1 MCQGTFFYL
10 TAGSQKA
17 AKNVQAVFWKQGNNP
32 PFHFISCA
40 EGNSGSRMRAGIVV
54 DGKGQSRIWGDR
66 IVIDW
71 KEEAEKTYGFR
82 VDVLRRGRG
91 SWILETDLGL
101 RLLKEYRGSV
111 NRLEFEEAVLQSLDG
126 METLKADQ
134 YVRNS
139 EGELLSTAEDGTR
152 YIVKE
157 WFADRE
163 CDLKD
168 EREVLSAV
176 RALALLHRQFR
187 MIKRQETWN
196 MRSMISLPL
205 FEAMRR
211 HNREL
216 KKARTF
222 IRGKRKKNEFELRVI
237 GNFEIFA
244 AQAVEAERGME
255 RLYEIHGK
263 EIADGYAVC
272 HGEPDYHHIRSETDT
287 RR

>member
-1 MCQGTFFYL
+1 
-10 TAGSQKA
+10 
-17 AKNVQAVFWKQGNNP
+17 
-32 PFHFISCA
+32 
-40 EGNSGSRMRAGIVV
+40 
-54 DGKGQSRIWGDR
+54 
-66 IVIDW
+66 
-71 KEEAEKTYGFR
+71 
-82 VDVLRRGRG
+82 
-91 SWILETDLGL
+91 
-101 RLLKEYRGSV
+101 
-111 NRLEFEEAVLQSLDG
+111 
-126 METLKADQ
+126 
-134 YVRNS
+134 
-139 EGELLSTAEDGTR
+139 
-152 YIVKE
+152 
-157 WFADRE
+157 
-163 CDLKD
+163 
-168 EREVLSAV
+168 
-176 RALALLHRQFR
+176 

-272 HGEPDYHHIRSETDT
+272 HGEPDYHHILIGNGYTAVTEFNQMHPGCPDGDLYYFLRKDYGEA
-287 RR
+287 